1 MFEIG
6 EYVALVSKMTA
17 IVLTVTKQA
26 TQCSIKFTQSQ
37 NGYNK
42 NRELILDEMF
52 QLINILT
59 QEISS
64 LSNFL
69 AGC

>member
-17 IVLTVTKQA
+17 IVLTITNQA
-26 TQCSIKFTQSQ
+26 TQCSIKFNQSQ
-37 NGYNK
+37 KWLQYK
-42 NRELILDEMF
+42 SELILDEMF